1 MPISLTIQHLCIS
14 RCEYHS
20 NKEQFQD
27 ALSLFE
33 RLRNKHKSS
42 ATGYHNLAETH
53 FTMKSYTEALEYF
66 KQASALRLETL
77 GMSTANSF
85 HRLGVVYCIMGDFTS
100 ALEAFKKRQT

>member
-27 ALSLFE
+27 ALGLFK
-33 RLRNKHKSS
+33 RLRDKHKKKT

-53 FTMKSYTEALEYF
+53 FTMKS
-66 KQASALRLETL
+66 
-77 GMSTANSF
+77 
-85 HRLGVVYCIMGDFTS
+85 
-100 ALEAFKKRQT
+100 